1 MMISLARRVIA
12 RVMDTDIARST
23 PFARGEN
30 RVFFTSGATRSHGQ
44 GVFMLASN
52 HRTGRSAA
60 ARRSGTALTVATL
73 SFVCLSAIACGSPSV
88 PPSIEFTT
96 IPKADAGGPEAL
108 SPVAGRVTGA
118 RPNQRIVLFARSD
131 QGWWVQPF
139 RSRPFTDIAPDST
152 WKSAIHLGQE
162 YAALL
167 VDADYRPPATAE
179 SLPERGG
186 GIVAVARIAGSGKF
200 VAPPPKSIMFSGY
213 EWLVRQLPNDRHGMN
228 DYDARNVWVDSNG
241 HLHLALTERDGRWTS
256 ADVRLTRSLG
266 YGTYS
271 FDVRDT
277 SQLDPSAALSMYTF
291 DPLGSDQNFR
301 ELTIDISRWGEPNNM
316 NGQFVVQPE
325 TVPANVFR
333 FTIPAGLVTHSFRW
347 EPGRVSFKAV
357 RRNGAPG
364 RDSVVAERLFTA
376 RVPTAGA
383 ERPELTL
390 LYDRSAVRPPSKA
403 VEVVVE
409 KFVFLP

>member
-1 MMISLARRVIA
+1 M
-12 RVMDTDIARST
+12 
-23 PFARGEN
+23 
-30 RVFFTSGATRSHGQ
+30 
-44 GVFMLASN
+44 
-52 HRTGRSAA
+52 TGRL
-60 ARRSGTALTVATL
+60 RRALALATS
-73 SFVCLSAIACGSPSV
+73 SFACLLAISCGSPAV
-88 PPSIEFTT
+88 APSIEFTA
-96 IPKADAGGPEAL
+96 IPKADAGGPAELA
-108 SPVAGRVTGA
+108 PVAGRVKGA
-118 RPNQRIVLFARSD
+118 RPNQRVVLFARSD

-139 RSRPFTDIAPDST
+139 RSRPFTEIAPDST

-179 SLPERGG
+179 SLPELGG
-186 GIVAVARIAGSGKF
+186 GILAVTRVAGSGQF
-200 VAPPPKSIMFSGY
+200 VAPAPKTIAFSGY
-213 EWLVRQLPNDRHGMN
+213 EWLIRQTQNDRHGMN
-228 DYDARNVWVDSNG
+228 DYDARNAWVDGEG
-241 HLHLALTERDGRWTS
+241 HLHLLLSERDGRWTS

-277 SQLDPSAALSMYTF
+277 SQLDPSAAFSMYTF

-301 ELTIDISRWGEPNNM
+301 ELTVDVSRWGEPGNM

-333 FTIPAGLVTHSFRW
+333 FAIPAGPVTHSFRW
-347 EPGRVSFKAV
+347 EPGRVSFKAA
-357 RRNGAPG
+357 RKSGTPRG
-364 RDSVVAERLFTA
+364 DSVIAERLFTA

-390 LYDRSAVRPPSKA
+390 LYDRGAARPPSKA

-409 KFVFLP
+409 KFAFLP

>member
-1 MMISLARRVIA
+1 V
-12 RVMDTDIARST
+12 
-23 PFARGEN
+23 
-30 RVFFTSGATRSHGQ
+30 
-44 GVFMLASN
+44 
-52 HRTGRSAA
+52 
-60 ARRSGTALTVATL
+60 
-73 SFVCLSAIACGSPSV
+73 
-88 PPSIEFTT
+88 
-96 IPKADAGGPEAL
+96 K
-108 SPVAGRVTGA
+108 GA

-139 RSRPFTDIAPDST
+139 RSKPFTEIGSDAT

-162 YAALL
+162 YAAVL
-167 VDADYRPPATAE
+167 VDADYRPPATTE
-179 SLPERGG
+179 SLPELGG
-186 GIVAVARIAGSGKF
+186 GIVAVTRVSGAGKF
-200 VAPPPKSIMFSGY
+200 VAPASKTISFSGY
-213 EWLVRQLPNDRHGMN
+213 DWLVRQTQNDRHGMN
-228 DYDARNVWVDSNG
+228 DYDGRNVWVDNDG
-241 HLHLALTERDGRWTS
+241 YLHLLLIERDGRWTS

-271 FDVRDT
+271 FDVRDAA
-277 SQLDPSAALSMYTF
+277 QIDPAAAFSMYTF

-301 ELTIDISRWGEPNNM
+301 EVAVDVSRWGQADAM

-333 FTIPAGLVTHSFRW
+333 FALPAGRLTYSFRW

-357 RRNGAPG
+357 QSSATARGG
-364 RDSVVAERLFTA
+364 GVIAERLFTA

-383 ERPELTL
+383 ERPQMTL
-390 LYDRSAVRPPSKA
+390 LYDRAAARPPSKS

>member
-1 MMISLARRVIA
+1 MTMASRTSLALAASSLVFLFAISC
-12 RVMDTDIARST
+12 RS
-23 PFARGEN
+23 P
-30 RVFFTSGATRSHGQ
+30 
-44 GVFMLASN
+44 
-52 HRTGRSAA
+52 
-60 ARRSGTALTVATL
+60 TVA
-73 SFVCLSAIACGSPSV
+73 
-88 PPSIEFTT
+88 PSIEFTT
-96 IPKADAGGPEAL
+96 IPNADAGGPGVLA
-108 SPVAGRVTGA
+108 PVAGRVKGA

-139 RSRPFTDIAPDST
+139 RSRPFTEIERDST

-186 GIVAVARIAGSGKF
+186 GIVAVARVGGSGKF
-200 VAPPPKSIMFSGY
+200 VPPTPKTITFSGY
-213 EWLVRQLPNDRHGMN
+213 DWLVRQTQNDRHGMN
-228 DYDARNVWVDSNG
+228 DYDGRNVWLDG
-241 HLHLALTERDGRWTS
+241 DGRLHLLLTERDGRWTS
-256 ADVRLTRSLG
+256 ADIRLTRSLG

-277 SQLDPSAALSMYTF
+277 SQLDPSAAFSMYTF

-301 ELTIDISRWGEPNNM
+301 ELTVDVSRWGEPGNM

-333 FTIPAGLVTHSFRW
+333 FAIPAGLVTYSFRW

-357 RRNGAPG
+357 RGSATAG
-364 RDSVVAERLFTA
+364 DDGFVAERLFTA

-383 ERPELTL
+383 ERPQLTL
-390 LYDRSAVRPPSKA
+390 LYDRSAARPPSKT

-409 KFVFLP
+409 KFTFLP

>member
-1 MMISLARRVIA
+1 MAKRLRR
-12 RVMDTDIARST
+12 
-23 PFARGEN
+23 
-30 RVFFTSGATRSHGQ
+30 
-44 GVFMLASN
+44 
-52 HRTGRSAA
+52 AA
-60 ARRSGTALTVATL
+60 ALATWSL
-73 SFVCLSAIACGSPSV
+73 VCLFAISCGSSTV
-88 PPSIEFTT
+88 GPSIEFTT
-96 IPKADAGGPEAL
+96 IPQADAGGPGAL
-108 SPVAGRVTGA
+108 APIAGRVTGA

-139 RSRPFTDIAPDST
+139 RSRPFTEIGPDAT
-152 WKSAIHLGQE
+152 WKTAIHLGQE
-162 YAALL
+162 YAAFL

-179 SLPERGG
+179 SLPELGG
-186 GIVAVARIAGSGKF
+186 GIVAMVRAGGSGKF
-200 VAPPPKSIMFSGY
+200 VPPAPKTIAFSAY
-213 EWLVRQLPNDRHGMN
+213 DWLVRQTQNDRHGMN
-228 DYDARNVWVDSNG
+228 DYDGRNVWVDGDG
-241 HLHLALTERDGRWTS
+241 HLHLLLTERDGRWTS

-277 SQLDPSAALSMYTF
+277 SQIDPSAAFSMYTF

-301 ELTIDISRWGEPNNM
+301 ELTVDVSHWGEPGTM

-333 FTIPAGLVTHSFRW
+333 FAVPAGVVTYSFRW

-357 RRNGAPG
+357 RGSGPSRGG
-364 RDSVVAERLFTA
+364 VVAERLFTA

-383 ERPELTL
+383 ERPQLTL
-390 LYDRSAVRPPSKA
+390 LYDRSAGRPPAKA

-409 KFVFLP
+409 KFTFLP

>member
-1 MMISLARRVIA
+1 MFALA
-12 RVMDTDIARST
+12 
-23 PFARGEN
+23 
-30 RVFFTSGATRSHGQ
+30 
-44 GVFMLASN
+44 AS
-52 HRTGRSAA
+52 
-60 ARRSGTALTVATL
+60 
-73 SFVCLSAIACGSPSV
+73 SFVYLFATSCHSQTVS
-88 PPSIEFTT
+88 PSIEFTT
-96 IPKADAGGPEAL
+96 IPKADAGGPAELA
-108 SPVAGRVTGA
+108 PIAGRVKGA

-139 RSRPFTDIAPDST
+139 RSKPFTEIAPDST

-167 VDADYRPPATAE
+167 VDADYRPPATTE
-179 SLPERGG
+179 SLPEPAGA
-186 GIVAVARIAGSGKF
+186 IVAVTRVSGTGQF
-200 VAPPPKSIMFSGY
+200 VAPASKTISFSGY
-213 EWLVRQLPNDRHGMN
+213 DWLVRQTQNDRHGMN
-228 DYDARNVWVDSNG
+228 DYDGRNVWVDNDG
-241 HLHLALTERDGRWTS
+241 YLHLLLMERDGRWTS

-271 FDVRDT
+271 FDVREA
-277 SQLDPSAALSMYTF
+277 SQIDPSAAFSMYTF

-301 ELTIDISRWGEPNNM
+301 EVAVDVSRWGQPDAM

-333 FTIPAGLVTHSFRW
+333 FAIPSGRLTYSFRW

-357 RRNGAPG
+357 QSSGTSRG
-364 RDSVVAERLFTA
+364 DDVVAERLFTA

-383 ERPELTL
+383 ERPQMTL
-390 LYDRSAVRPPSKA
+390 LYDRAAARPPSKS

>member
-1 MMISLARRVIA
+1 MTRHRRTIAALATWSLGCA
-12 RVMDTDIARST
+12 
-23 PFARGEN
+23 FAWSCGGPAVAPANE
-30 RVFFTSGATRSHGQ
+30 VTTRP
-44 GVFMLASN
+44 
-52 HRTGRSAA
+52 R
-60 ARRSGTALTVATL
+60 
-73 SFVCLSAIACGSPSV
+73 
-88 PPSIEFTT
+88 
-96 IPKADAGGPEAL
+96 ADAGGPAVL
-108 SPVAGRVTGA
+108 APVAGRVTGA
-118 RPNQRIVLFARSD
+118 RPDQRVVLFAHSD

-139 RSRPFTDIAPDST
+139 RSRPFTAIQPDAT
-152 WKSAIHLGQE
+152 WQTQIHLGQE

-186 GIVAVARIAGSGKF
+186 GVVAVARAAGSGTFK
-200 VAPPPKSIMFSGY
+200 APAERTITFSGY
-213 EWLVRQLPNDRHGMN
+213 DWLVRQLPNDRHGMN
-228 DYDARNVWVDSNG
+228 DYDPRNVWVDADG
-241 HLHLALTERDGRWTS
+241 CLHLLLTERDGKWTS

-266 YGTYS
+266 YGTYA

-277 SQLDPSAALSMYTF
+277 SQLEPSAAFSMYTF

-301 ELTIDISRWGEPNNM
+301 ELTVDVSRWGDPGNM

-325 TVPANVFR
+325 TVPANVLR
-333 FTIPAGLVTHSFRW
+333 FAVPAGHVTHSFRW

-357 RRNGAPG
+357 QHGSTPGA
-364 RDSVVAERLFTA
+364 DTVLAERLFTA

-383 ERPELTL
+383 ERPQLTL
-390 LYDRSAVRPPSKA
+390 LYDRSSPRPPSKA